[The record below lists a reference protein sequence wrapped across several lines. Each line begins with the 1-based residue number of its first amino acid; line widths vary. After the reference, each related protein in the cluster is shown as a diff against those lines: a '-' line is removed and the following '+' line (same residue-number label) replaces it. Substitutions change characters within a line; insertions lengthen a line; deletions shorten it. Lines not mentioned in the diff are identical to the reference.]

1 MKEILLSTN
10 TFAIVMMSFLC
21 LMAYLNKHDDDGDDK

>member
-10 TFAIVMMSFLC
+10 TFAIVMMLFLW
-21 LMAYLNKHDDDGDDK
+21 LMAYLNKRDGDDE